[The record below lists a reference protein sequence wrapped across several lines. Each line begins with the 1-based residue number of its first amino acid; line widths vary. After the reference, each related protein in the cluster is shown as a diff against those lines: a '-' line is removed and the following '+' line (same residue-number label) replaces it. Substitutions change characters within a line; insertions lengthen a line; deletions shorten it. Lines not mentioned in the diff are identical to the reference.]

1 MFKKVVVMLAFAA
14 TSAIAQQEC
23 GYWVES
29 QVEVCDERTVIV
41 QKPVTQCIYIS
52 LPYETQ
58 TVTQTVAGHISFAQC
73 GKKQGYYLNEAVH
86 TYKEERTTERYNC
99 RNESRWTWI
108 SGGGSGSDC
117 NVQIP

>member
-41 QKPVTQCIYIS
+41 PITHR
-52 LPYETQ
+52 L
-58 TVTQTVAGHISFAQC
+58 
-73 GKKQGYYLNEAVH
+73 EA
-86 TYKEERTTERYNC
+86 R
-99 RNESRWTWI
+99 
-108 SGGGSGSDC
+108 
-117 NVQIP
+117 Q